1 MTAVFQYYSDNISN
15 TKAIG
20 FVKPRSPKPVQII
33 LIKTLP
39 MSPDYD
45 ITIRAQIRAT
55 VAIFLPS
62 WCLGVWRNYK
72 NALPTKHSITILKI
86 TYSSSAYLSYK
97 RNLINVCWIYYKHVF
112 GSSVTILF
120 LHGRQC
126 EMTQYFSFLI
136 QQPLPRVC
144 QGHLASG
151 HCLLTQLAQGQLKP
165 GSPPSSLS
173 KPNNSKPK
181 LPQSGIRSPL
191 PSPPHL
197 ALLPHQNQLYQCPK
211 HTFYFPIQFSSE
223 SYTSLKHLF
232 MSHFPWNLSN
242 PIRHPMILLP
252 NILYLPQFFSK
263 GSQRYIGFW
272 KEFECRPGNCI
283 F

>member
-39 MSPDYD
+39 MSPNHD

-97 RNLINVCWIYYKHVF
+97 RNLINVC
-112 GSSVTILF
+112 
-120 LHGRQC
+120 
-126 EMTQYFSFLI
+126 
-136 QQPLPRVC
+136 
-144 QGHLASG
+144 
-151 HCLLTQLAQGQLKP
+151 
-165 GSPPSSLS
+165 
-173 KPNNSKPK
+173 
-181 LPQSGIRSPL
+181 
-191 PSPPHL
+191 
-197 ALLPHQNQLYQCPK
+197 
-211 HTFYFPIQFSSE
+211 
-223 SYTSLKHLF
+223 
-232 MSHFPWNLSN
+232 
-242 PIRHPMILLP
+242 
-252 NILYLPQFFSK
+252 
-263 GSQRYIGFW
+263 
-272 KEFECRPGNCI
+272 
-283 F
+283 